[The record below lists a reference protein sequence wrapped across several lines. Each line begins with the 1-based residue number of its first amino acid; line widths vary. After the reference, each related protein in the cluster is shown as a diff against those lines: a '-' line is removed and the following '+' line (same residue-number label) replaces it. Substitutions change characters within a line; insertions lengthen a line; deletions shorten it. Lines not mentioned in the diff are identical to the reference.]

1 MENYS
6 LEYAKPLNKT
16 VTEKCIYEI
25 GKDGEWKK
33 ITFTADSG
41 AVDHVIRKDEA
52 DWFPL
57 KDTAMSKAGK
67 NYTAANGG
75 IIRNYGGR
83 ELKGKTESKYPFQMN
98 VQVTDA
104 RKNLASLPKMVEEG
118 NDIQL
123 SKKKGCFIINEK
135 TGMKIPMR
143 LQPGG
148 TPEFDLWLKRG
159 QNYGKYGVLNVDG
172 EADITEN
179 GASAFQRLEEWI

>member
-1 MENYS
+1 
-6 LEYAKPLNKT
+6 
-16 VTEKCIYEI
+16 
-25 GKDGEWKK
+25 
-33 ITFTADSG
+33 
-41 AVDHVIRKDEA
+41 
-52 DWFPL
+52 
-57 KDTAMSKAGK
+57 
-67 NYTAANGG
+67 
-75 IIRNYGGR
+75 
-83 ELKGKTESKYPFQMN
+83 MN

-104 RKNLASLPKMVEEG
+104 RKNLASLPKMIEEG

-123 SKKKGCFIINEK
+123 SKKKGCFITNEK

-172 EADITEN
+172 EADIIEN